1 MASFN
6 TNLMNQ
12 DHTKHKQ
19 NRMFNCLY
27 SHSRME
33 VSIDTTHTLSQQLT
47 DWTTEPLNCN
57 RLNWTDFAT
66 RSAGRVG
73 GDRNVKDY

>member
-1 MASFN
+1 
-6 TNLMNQ
+6 
-12 DHTKHKQ
+12 
-19 NRMFNCLY
+19 
-27 SHSRME
+27 ME
-33 VSIDTTHTLSQQLT
+33 ANIDTTHTLLHNSWLT
-47 DWTTEPLNCN
+47 VPLNCN